1 MVRLIPVL
9 LLIVCVT
16 VSAES
21 TQPNPA
27 NMVVSSELY
36 PESSIWFT
44 QPPDLSEIR
53 YKLTAFD
60 ALPWSEA
67 AAPDRATR
75 FVINPR
81 KGHQTILGI
90 GTSLEETSVYA
101 MVK

>member
-9 LLIVCVT
+9 LFIMCLT

-21 TQPNPA
+21 KQPTPA

-60 ALPWSEA
+60 AQAWY
-67 AAPDRATR
+67 R
-75 FVINPR
+75 IN
-81 KGHQTILGI
+81 
-90 GTSLEETSVYA
+90 V
-101 MVK
+101 